1 MMKKMLYVL
10 MSFSV
15 LCSMELKEQQVS
27 EFTPLNKEFA
37 NRLATL
43 ALAESFKGEKTH
55 PIALS
60 MVTLLTDDHAKL
72 NDPDRAH
79 ATEKILN
86 EVTNHPSHKR
96 AMASVLKASRSLT
109 TALTKLDTVET
120 GLTIEV
126 CQKEELNIRIPKS
139 GCPKDLIALNPL
151 QEDSSATVEG
161 LMQAFH
167 LLALRRQIRSDLL
180 RNLVGADK

>member
-1 MMKKMLYVL
+1 MKKALYVL

-27 EFTPLNKEFA
+27 EFTPLNKELA

-60 MVTLLTDDHAKL
+60 MATLLTGDHAKL
-72 NDPDRAH
+72 NDQDQAN
-79 ATEKILN
+79 ATEMILRK
-86 EVTNHPSHKR
+86 VTNHPSHKKV
-96 AMASVLKASRSLT
+96 MTSVLKASRSLT
-109 TALTKLDTVET
+109 TALTQLNRVEI
-120 GLTIEV
+120 GLIIEV
-126 CQKEELNIRIPKS
+126 CQKEELDIKIPES

-151 QEDSSATVEG
+151 LEDSSATVEEF
-161 LMQAFH
+161 MQAFH
-167 LLALRRQIRSDLL
+167 LLALRKQIRSDLL